1 MKDIL
6 TYLEQNG
13 RATAKEIAAHL
24 GRSEAEVSAI
34 IQKCEEEKII
44 LGYKAVVDWRNTE
57 ENRVS
62 AQIEIKIIPQ
72 RGDGFARVAER
83 ICAYDE
89 VESVTLMSGGGY
101 DLLVRISGKSLE
113 EVAMF
118 VAEKV
123 APLDCVTSTATL
135 FELKKFKDSGERI
148 GTPITEDQ
156 ERLTRL

>member
-6 TYLEQNG
+6 QYLEQNG
-13 RATAKEIAAHL
+13 RATAKEIADRL
-24 GRSEAEVSAI
+24 GRDEAEVATI
-34 IQKCEEEKII
+34 IKKCEDEKII
-44 LGYKAVVDWRNTE
+44 LGYKAVVDWRNTQ

-83 ICAYDE
+83 ICEYKE

-101 DLLVRISGKSLE
+101 DLLIRISGKSLE

-135 FELKKFKDSGERI
+135 FELKKFKDSGEQI
-148 GTPITEDQ
+148 GKTTVADQ

>member
-13 RATAKEIAAHL
+13 RATAAEIAAAL
-24 GRSEAEVSAI
+24 GRDEAEVSAI
-34 IQKCEEEKII
+34 IKKCEEDKII

-148 GTPITEDQ
+148 GETIAEDQ

>member
-1 MKDIL
+1 MKQIL
-6 TYLEQNG
+6 EYLERNG
-13 RATAKEIAAHL
+13 NANASEIAAAL
-24 GRSEAEVSAI
+24 GRSEKEVREI
-34 IQKCEEEKII
+34 IAKCEAEKII
-44 LGYKAVVDWRNTE
+44 LGYKTVVDWKRAE
-57 ENRVS
+57 SDRIS
-62 AQIEIKIIPQ
+62 ALIEIKIIPQ

-83 ICAYDE
+83 ICEYDE

-135 FELKKFKDSGERI
+135 FELKKFKESGARWSR
-148 GTPITEDQ
+148 PIEEQ

>member
-1 MKDIL
+1 MKEIL
-6 TYLEQNG
+6 KFLTKNG
-13 RATAKEIAAHL
+13 RMSTGEIAAEL
-24 GRSEAEVSAI
+24 GRPEAEVAEI
-34 IQKCEEEKII
+34 IRRCEEEKII
-44 LGYKAVVDWRNTE
+44 LGYKAVVDWEKTDFE
-57 ENRVS
+57 ITS
-62 AQIEIKIIPQ
+62 AQIEIKITPQ

-83 ICAYDE
+83 LCAYDE

-101 DLLVRISGKSLE
+101 DLLVNIVGRTLK

-135 FELKKFKDSGERI
+135 FELKKFKDSGVSL
-148 GTPITEDQ
+148 GKPHGDQ

>member
-1 MKDIL
+1 MKDVL
-6 TYLEQNG
+6 MYLEQNG
-13 RATAKEIAAHL
+13 RATAQEIAQHL
-24 GRSEAEVSAI
+24 GRDEAEVSAI
-34 IQKCEEEKII
+34 IKKCEDEKII
-44 LGYKAVVDWRNTE
+44 LGYKTIVDWRSTE

-135 FELKKFKDSGERI
+135 FELKKFKDSGEQI
-148 GTPITEDQ
+148 GKTTVADQ

>member
-1 MKDIL
+1 MKEIL
-6 TYLEQNG
+6 KFLTKNG
-13 RATAKEIAAHL
+13 RMSVGEIAAQL
-24 GRSEAEVSAI
+24 GRSEAEVAEVI
-34 IQKCEEEKII
+34 RRCEEEKVI
-44 LGYKAVVDWRNTE
+44 LGYKAVVDWEKTDFE
-57 ENRVS
+57 ITS
-62 AQIEIKIIPQ
+62 AQIEIKITPQ

-83 ICAYDE
+83 LCAYDE

-101 DLLVRISGKSLE
+101 DLLVNIVGRTLK

-135 FELKKFKDSGERI
+135 FELKKFKDSGVSLNKPH
-148 GTPITEDQ
+148 GDQ

>member
-1 MKDIL
+1 MKEIL
-6 TYLEQNG
+6 QYLEQNG
-13 RATAKEIAAHL
+13 RATAKEIADRL
-24 GRSEAEVSAI
+24 GREEAEVSAI
-34 IQKCEEEKII
+34 IKKCEEDKII

-101 DLLVRISGKSLE
+101 DLLIRISGKSLE

-135 FELKKFKDSGERI
+135 FELKKFKDSGEKI
-148 GTPITEDQ
+148 GETLVADQ

>member
-1 MKDIL
+1 MKQVL
-6 TYLEQNG
+6 EYLEQNG
-13 RATAKEIAAHL
+13 KATASEIAAAL
-24 GRSEAEVSAI
+24 GRSEQEIREI
-34 IQKCEEEKII
+34 IAKCEAEKII
-44 LGYKAVVDWRNTE
+44 LGYKTVIDWKRAE
-57 ENRVS
+57 SDRIS

-83 ICAYDE
+83 ICEYAE

-135 FELKKFKDSGERI
+135 FELKKFKDSGARLSK
-148 GTPITEDQ
+148 PVTEQ